1 MHLEILSEDRSG
13 SLVLASILH
22 SLRERRGY
30 EYTCSIRP
38 HRGKGYMPVD
48 PYKRPVRDSVGLLD
62 LLPAKSRAYARVLD
76 PGQNLLIVVMD
87 ADDSSPEEVE
97 EEIRSVLR
105 RFATPVPHVIG
116 ICVEEIEAW
125 LIGDRQAILT
135 AYPDADLRVLDR
147 YRQDSV
153 CGTWEVLARC
163 IHPESA
169 ERIIRIGYPAV
180 GQYKHTW
187 CRDIS
192 RHMDV
197 DRNIS
202 PSFCRFLNH
211 VEKAVA
217 HLSGRQ
223 SDVNRVRVHD

>member
-13 SLVLASILH
+13 TLVLASVLQT
-22 SLRERRGY
+22 LRERRGY
-30 EYTCSIRP
+30 EYTFSIRP
-38 HRGKGYMPVD
+38 HRGKGYMPID
-48 PYKRPVRDSVGLLD
+48 PYKQPARDSVGLLD
-62 LLPAKSRAYARVLD
+62 LLPAKSRAYASVLD
-76 PGQNLLIVVMD
+76 PAQNLLIVVMD
-87 ADDSSPEEVE
+87 ADDIPPEQVE
-97 EEIRSVLR
+97 GEIRSVLR
-105 RFATPVPHVIG
+105 RFAFPVPHVIG

-125 LIGDRQAILT
+125 LLGDRKAILA

-147 YRQDSV
+147 YEQDSV

-169 ERIIRIGYPAV
+169 DRIIRIGYPAV

-197 DRNIS
+197 DRNQS
-202 PSFCRFLNH
+202 PSFRRFLDH
-211 VEKAVA
+211 VEKAVG
-217 HLSGRQ
+217 LLGGRQ
-223 SDVNRVRVHD
+223 SVCIGSLHG

>member
-13 SLVLASILH
+13 SLVLEAVLH
-22 SLRERRGY
+22 ALRERRGY
-30 EYTCSIRP
+30 EYTFRIRP
-38 HRGKGYMPVD
+38 HRGKGYTPAD
-48 PYKRPVRDSVGLLD
+48 PYNRPARDSVGLLD

-76 PGQNLLIVVMD
+76 PAQNLLIVVMD
-87 ADDSSPEEVE
+87 ADDIPPEQVE
-97 EEIRSVLR
+97 GEIRSTLR
-105 RFATPVPHVIG
+105 RFASPVPHVIG

-125 LIGDRQAILT
+125 MLGDRRAILA
-135 AYPDADLRVLDR
+135 AYPDANLKVVDH
-147 YRQDSV
+147 YKQDSV

-192 RHMDV
+192 KHMDV
-197 DRNIS
+197 DHNAS
-202 PSFCRFLNH
+202 PSFRRFLDH
-211 VEKAVA
+211 VDKAVR
-217 HLSGRQ
+217 LLGGMSPIE
-223 SDVNRVRVHD
+223 NRVCSHG